1 MGSGLDCEG
10 LPQLSTLLF
19 GCRLT
24 SAMGTYPSP
33 DTVAATTA
41 MGRVEPVSPL
51 ISGAASCRS
60 LQAAA
65 WLPLVPGVHGQF
77 LTFANIC

>member
-1 MGSGLDCEG
+1 
-10 LPQLSTLLF
+10 
-19 GCRLT
+19 
-24 SAMGTYPSP
+24 
-33 DTVAATTA
+33 